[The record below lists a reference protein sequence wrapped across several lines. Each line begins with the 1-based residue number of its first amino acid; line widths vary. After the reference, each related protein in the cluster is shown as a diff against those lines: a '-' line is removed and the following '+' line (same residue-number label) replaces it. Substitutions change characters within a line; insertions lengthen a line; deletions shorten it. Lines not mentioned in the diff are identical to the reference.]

1 MHEHHLLVTMNI
13 LDPVCSP
20 NRHRIRQSP
29 RAKIRHHH
37 SSTQTTQSQC
47 SYEKRTAATAT
58 HLSMPSDSQLGLAIS
73 GKMHTLYR
81 TMQSLGVVFHVE
93 FSMNKSRHKVHL
105 ACRDSFPT
113 RSPLS
118 MRKSICLKR
127 NSLNNRSERMQANSW
142 LTEYRGE
149 LREEQTLTMRDD
161 ELVWRR
167 LGGQVAASC
176 ASPSLYNFLC
186 RNSRS
191 DQVVHDRLFAI
202 LSKRYC

>member
-1 MHEHHLLVTMNI
+1 MRFLSRFDSPSALVAASLTNLKHVTPENGFNNNKGVSCVHEHHLLVTMNT

-20 NRHRIRQSP
+20 NRHRIRQLP
-29 RAKIRHHH
+29 RARIRTITAQHK
-37 SSTQTTQSQC
+37 QSRA
-47 SYEKRTAATAT
+47 SALTRKKKTAATTT
-58 HLSMPSDSQLGLAIS
+58 HLSMPSDSQLGVAIS

-127 NSLNNRSERMQANSW
+127 NSLNNRSEQ
-142 LTEYRGE
+142 
-149 LREEQTLTMRDD
+149 
-161 ELVWRR
+161 
-167 LGGQVAASC
+167 
-176 ASPSLYNFLC
+176 
-186 RNSRS
+186 
-191 DQVVHDRLFAI
+191 I
-202 LSKRYC
+202 